1 MCCVLQQKN
10 AEKAKKIHSA
20 HIKIGNIGPK
30 TLEKG
35 QKRARLIAK
44 KYLKSKF

>member
-1 MCCVLQQKN
+1 MRKN
-10 AEKAKKIHSA
+10 TEKAQKPHFA
-20 HIKIGNIGPK
+20 RIKIGNIGPK